1 MGGWTSRAARFK
13 NAPMWNRALVFAS
26 CAVALLTVACGE
38 TRPIVDRGDAAGGA
52 GGAGSSAS
60 GEGGAGGGPS
70 GDGGQAGGAAGGG
83 GEG

>member
-1 MGGWTSRAARFK
+1 
-13 NAPMWNRALVFAS
+13 MWNRALVFAS
-26 CAVALLTVACGE
+26 CAVLSALLTVACGE
-38 TRPIVDRGDAAGGA
+38 TRPIVDRGDAAGGF

-70 GDGGQAGGAAGGG
+70 GDGGQGGGAAGAG

>member
-1 MGGWTSRAARFK
+1 MG
-13 NAPMWNRALVFAS
+13 NRALVFAS
-26 CAVALLTVACGE
+26 CAVLSALLAVACGE
-38 TRPIVDRGDAAGGA
+38 TRPIVDRGDAAGGF

-70 GDGGQAGGAAGGG
+70 GDGGQAGGAGGG